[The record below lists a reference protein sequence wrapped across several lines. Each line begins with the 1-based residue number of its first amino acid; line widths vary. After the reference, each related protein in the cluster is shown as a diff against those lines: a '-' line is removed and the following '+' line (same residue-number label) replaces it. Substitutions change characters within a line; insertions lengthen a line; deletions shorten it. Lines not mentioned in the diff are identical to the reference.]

1 MSLRDRPLAWL
12 HGEVRTPPMSAA
24 ARVEAG
30 YLLRRLQRGERL
42 GMPHLRPMP
51 SIGPRCCELRVN
63 DLRATWRIVCR
74 VDDDAVVVLEVFA
87 KKTRATPAAVIAAC
101 RRRLKEYDDG

>member
-1 MSLRDRPLAWL
+1 M

-24 ARVEAG
+24 ARIEAG
-30 YLLRRLQRGERL
+30 YLLRRLQRGERF

-51 SIGPRCCELRVN
+51 AIGPRCCELRVN
-63 DLRATWRIVCR
+63 DLRSTWRVLCR
-74 VDDDAVVVLEVFA
+74 VDDDAVVVLAVFE
-87 KKTRATPAAVIAAC
+87 KKTRTTPAAVIAAC